1 MTKRQTTRKDK
12 ILVILTL
19 GIMNSAI
26 FVCSYGIYLVYI
38 NTNLIL
44 SISRW
49 LGILI
54 TSVYIL
60 YGILILG
67 ILMIDSFAIRK
78 GYTGII
84 KRMEK

>member
-1 MTKRQTTRKDK
+1 
-12 ILVILTL
+12 
-19 GIMNSAI
+19 MNSVM
-26 FVCSYGIYLVYI
+26 FVCSYGVYLVYI
-38 NTNLIL
+38 NTNRIL

-49 LGILI
+49 TGVLI

-67 ILMIDSFAIRK
+67 ILIIDSFAIRK

-84 KRMEK
+84 KKMEE